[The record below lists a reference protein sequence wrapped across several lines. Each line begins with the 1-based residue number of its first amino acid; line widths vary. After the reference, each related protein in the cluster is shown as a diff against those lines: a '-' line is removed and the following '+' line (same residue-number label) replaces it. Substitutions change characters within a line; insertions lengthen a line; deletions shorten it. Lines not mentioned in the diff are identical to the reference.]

1 MQGRKY
7 FLLATKL
14 IPIWFGVWLIY
25 GAVNYPFDFTIS
37 TVTGIASGAI
47 YALIALG
54 FGLIYS
60 TTNLINLAHGEVFMV
75 GAVVST
81 FLLIEVFDAT
91 TPSTTNWIL
100 LIIVLVI
107 AMTVSAGLSFTTEV
121 VIYKKLRGGN
131 KLAPLIASVGLAL
144 VIQNIALKINGS
156 GPKKFDSIVPRE
168 PAYPTLL
175 PELERTLVVL
185 ALTIPVI
192 WACAYFAT
200 RSKNGLAIRA
210 VSASYEVSSMVGI
223 NVNKAIQR
231 TFIIAGV
238 AAGAAGVVYA
248 QQFEI
253 SNYSLGVQI
262 GLIAYAAAI
271 IGGVHSIKGN
281 VFGGFFVGITE
292 ALSNGVPS
300 GLGYRWSETAIYSI
314 FILMLVYR
322 PQGLLGDK
330 PDDI

>member
-1 MQGRKY
+1 MQGRSY
-7 FLLATKL
+7 FVLATKL
-14 IPIWFGVWLIY
+14 IPIWFAIWVIY

-37 TVTGIASGAI
+37 TITGIASGAI

-60 TTNLINLAHGEVFMV
+60 TTGLINLAHGEVFMV

-81 FLLIEVFDAT
+81 FLLIEMFDAT
-91 TPSTTNWIL
+91 SPSTTNWIL
-100 LIIVLVI
+100 LIIVLFVSM
-107 AMTVSAGLSFTTEV
+107 AVSAGLSLTTET
-121 VIYKKLRGGN
+121 VIYRRLRGGN

-168 PAYPTLL
+168 PPYPTLL
-175 PELERTLVVL
+175 PEIERTLVVL
-185 ALTIPVI
+185 AMAVPII
-192 WACAYFAT
+192 WACAHLAT

-210 VSASYEVSSMVGI
+210 ISASYEVSSMVGI

-231 TFIIAGV
+231 TFVIAGI
-238 AAGAAGVVYA
+238 AAGAAGVIYA
-248 QQFEI
+248 QHFRI

-262 GLIAYAAAI
+262 GLLAYAAAI
-271 IGGVHSIKGN
+271 IGGVHSIKGTI
-281 VFGGFFVGITE
+281 FGGFFVGITE

-300 GLGYRWSETAIYSI
+300 GLGYRWSETAIYSV

-322 PQGLLGDK
+322 PHGLLGKKQDEV
-330 PDDI
+330 